1 MRGLE
6 DKIAVVTGGASGI
19 GAATAKRF
27 AEEGAT
33 VVVTD
38 IDTDG
43 GETIAEEIQ
52 SSGGTAAFRGLD
64 VRSYDEVKAVFET
77 IAEARGGIDI
87 LFNNAGIGERR
98 SLAETDEAHRDKLV
112 DVNLFGVWNGCRA
125 VLPIM
130 RDTDGGAIINTSS
143 MAGWLPASLTTYAMT
158 KAAVLHFTKSIAQ
171 EFGEHGI
178 RVTAI
183 CPGAIETPMLE
194 DWYTDDQVEAM
205 RHRSAVSRLGK
216 PEDVAAGVAFL
227 ASEDASF
234 ITGRALKVDGGFL

>member
-6 DKIAVVTGGASGI
+6 DKIVVVTGGASGI

-194 DWYTDDQVEAM
+194 DWYTDDQAEAM